1 MTDEERLRE
10 KIREVPDFP
19 EKGVSFK
26 DITPLLLDP
35 ETLALACDM
44 LATPYLGRGVEV
56 VVGVESR
63 GFIFGPSVAL
73 RLGAGFSLAR
83 KAGKLPWE
91 TVSESYD
98 LEYGSERIE
107 MHTDAVQPGQRVLLV
122 DDVIATGGTAAATV
136 RLVERMRGRVEACVF
151 LIELEA
157 LGGRKVLEG
166 VDVKAVLAF

>member
-1 MTDEERLRE
+1 MTGEERLRR

-26 DITPLLLDP
+26 DITPLLMDP
-35 ETLALACDM
+35 DTLALACEM
-44 LATPYLGRGVEV
+44 LAAPYLDRQIGV

-63 GFIFGPSVAL
+63 GFIFGPSVAQ
-73 RLGAGFSLAR
+73 RLGTGFSLAR

-91 TVSESYD
+91 TVGESYD

-107 MHTDAVQPGQRVLLV
+107 MHRDAVSPGQRVLIV

-136 RLVERMRGRVEACVF
+136 RLIERMGGRVEGIIF
-151 LIELEA
+151 LIEIEA
-157 LGGRKVLEG
+157 LGGRKLLEG
-166 VDVKAVLAF
+166 VDVKAVLTF